1 MDVNKINSRTLDDI
15 KQFHELEDHTDG
27 EVEDKLKHETV
38 YELLDAFLTWHG
50 IMGYTTKIQNAIDDI
65 MEAQDATGQ
74 D

>member
-15 KQFHELEDHTDG
+15 KKYHDIEDDTDG
-27 EVEDKLKHETV
+27 EVEDKLKHDTV

-65 MEAQDATGQ
+65 MEAQNASKQ